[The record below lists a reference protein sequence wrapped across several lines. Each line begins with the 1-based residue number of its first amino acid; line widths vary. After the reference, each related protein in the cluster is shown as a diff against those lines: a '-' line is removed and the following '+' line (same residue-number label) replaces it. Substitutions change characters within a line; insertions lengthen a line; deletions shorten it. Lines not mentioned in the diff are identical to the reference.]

1 MLINEQRQS
10 GITYKCPSGQY
21 DDLDMSLAMLAWR
34 PAPASEPVGSSQ
46 SSSPPAATAAERS
59 QLAIFR
65 LTIQEFS
72 RVA

>member
-1 MLINEQRQS
+1 MLINEQRDN
-10 GITYKCPSGQY
+10 GIIYKCPPGQH
-21 DDLDMSLAMLAWR
+21 DDLGVSLAMLAWR
-34 PAPASEPVGSSQ
+34 PAPASEPLAAADRRC
-46 SSSPPAATAAERS
+46 PPAATAAERS